1 MQFADV
7 DWFNREL
14 RVRHAISKRKGTDG
28 AHKWQWW
35 LGPPKS
41 KKSVRRIHLT
51 ESVIKMLAD
60 LKSLAP
66 KGDGFVFPG
75 AGGEF
80 IDPDR
85 FDAEI
90 WSAVT

>member
-1 MQFADV
+1 M
-7 DWFNREL
+7 E
-14 RVRHAISKRKGTDG
+14 
-28 AHKWQWW
+28 WW